1 MQQYESS
8 ALEGEGEDEDD
19 EEVFDDEEGGGAG
32 NEGMASEG

>member
-8 ALEGEGEDEDD
+8 ALDGEGEDEDD